1 MKSQKDTH
9 TPLMKQYH
17 DIKAEFP
24 DTLLLF
30 QVGEF
35 YELFCDDARRAA
47 AFLGIALT
55 ARGKNKQEPIPLCGV
70 PVHARD
76 HYVNKLVKGGFKVA
90 ICDQLEAP
98 RPGTVVRRGVTQVLT
113 PGTLTD
119 TKLLDEKSA
128 SYLFSFFPA
137 ADQWGLLFGELLT
150 AQLFATVIPASS
162 EKTLETEL
170 IRFFPD
176 EILMPAN
183 KEAKQFQ
190 TYFKRQGYFTTL
202 LADDSQEETK
212 KKEVNDWLHAQ
223 FRTAVINAVKKQ
235 EALYWALYYFYA
247 YVRRNQQ
254 HALSQFHAMHLYK
267 SDDFLLL
274 DSATQRNLE
283 LVGNMRDGGRNNTI
297 FAVMD
302 GAQTAMG
309 SRMIKKWILR
319 PLIKKEAIIK
329 RQDVVAFL
337 MDNIVCAQELKNL
350 LRQIGDIERIIGR
363 IGLKRASVHD
373 YQSLAASL
381 AVIPLIREL
390 LQDKKS
396 IICLFAIMHAHIA
409 DFSLLTTLLENAI
422 NNDTSKEWIIKPRFD
437 ERLDNLRELVH
448 NSNKKIIELER
459 KEQKKTGIQSLKIR
473 YNQIQGYFI
482 EVTKANRHLVPDYY
496 QRQQTLVGKERFVT
510 TDLRQLQYEIE
521 RAKQEI
527 NAVEQSVFE
536 MVKERVF
543 SAIIPLR
550 KCAHAL
556 ANLDA
561 LLGLSGV
568 AYNNSYVR
576 PELNNNRVIII
587 ENGRHPVVE
596 AVLEHN
602 FITNNTTLDSE
613 QSLWI
618 ITGPNMGGK
627 STYLRQVALI
637 CIMAQVGS
645 FVPAQKA
652 QIAILDRLFT
662 RIGAGDNLAE
672 GKSTFLV
679 EMEETATIC
688 TQATKNS
695 LIILDEVGRGTSTF
709 DGLAIAHAVV
719 EYLYTVVQARCLF
732 ATHYHELTQLQQE
745 FPGIASYYAASK
757 KTEQGIVFLY
767 KIIKGV
773 ADGSFGI
780 EVAKLA
786 QLPSVIIKR
795 SHELVNNLAVISHN
809 RIDQPDKEASLQQA
823 YVELTHENKQMHATI
838 NRLQQQAEAKEV
850 IITAL
855 QAVDYDNLSP
865 KQAFDL
871 LWRLKEG
878 IF

>member
-1 MKSQKDTH
+1 MKSQKDIH

-90 ICDQLEAP
+90 ICDQLEVP

-202 LADDSQEETK
+202 LADDLSAETE
-212 KKEVNDWLHAQ
+212 KKEINDWLHAQ
-223 FRTAVINAVKKQ
+223 FRTAVIDAVKKQ
-235 EALYWALYYFYA
+235 QALYGALYYFYA

-283 LVGNMRDGGRNNTI
+283 LVGNMRDGRLHHTL

-319 PLIKKEAIIK
+319 PLIKKEAIIQ
-329 RQDVVAFL
+329 RQDVIAFL
-337 MDNIVCAQELKNL
+337 IDNITCAQKLKNL

-390 LQDKKS
+390 LQENQS
-396 IICLFAIMHAHIA
+396 ICLFTIMHAHIA
-409 DFSLLTTLLENAI
+409 DFSLLATLLESAI

-448 NSNKKIIELER
+448 NSNKKIIALER
-459 KEQKKTGIQSLKIR
+459 KEQKETGIKSLKIR
-473 YNQIQGYFI
+473 YNQVQGYFI

-536 MVKERVF
+536 MVKEQVF
-543 SAIIPLR
+543 SAIILLR

-556 ANLDA
+556 ANVDA
-561 LLGLSGV
+561 LLGLGAV

-602 FITNNTTLDSE
+602 FIANDTILDNE

-695 LIILDEVGRGTSTF
+695 LIILDEVGRGTSTL

-809 RIDQPDKEASLQQA
+809 RIEQPDKEASLQQA
-823 YVELTHENKQMHATI
+823 YLQLTHENKQMHATI
-838 NRLQQQAEAKEV
+838 NRLQQQAETKEV
-850 IITAL
+850 VIAAL
-855 QAVDYDNLSP
+855 QEVDYDNLSP
-865 KQAFDL
+865 KQALDL

>member
-119 TKLLDEKSA
+119 TKLLDEKSP

-162 EKTLETEL
+162 EKMLETEL

-202 LADDSQEETK
+202 LADDSEEK
-212 KKEVNDWLHAQ
+212 SEKKEMNDWLHAQ
-223 FRTAVINAVKKQ
+223 FRTAVIDAVKKQ

-297 FAVMD
+297 FAIMD

-319 PLIKKEAIIK
+319 PLIKKEAIIQ
-329 RQDVVAFL
+329 RQDVIGFL

-363 IGLKRASVHD
+363 IGLKRASIHD

-390 LQDKKS
+390 LQKNQL
-396 IICLFAIMHAHIA
+396 ICLFTIMHAHIA
-409 DFSLLTTLLENAI
+409 DFSLLATLLENAI

-459 KEQKKTGIQSLKIR
+459 KEQKETGIRSLKVR

-496 QRQQTLVGKERFVT
+496 QRQQTLVGKERFLT

-536 MVKERVF
+536 IVKEQVF

-561 LLGLSGV
+561 LVGLSAV
-568 AYNNSYVR
+568 AYNNNYVR
-576 PELNNNRVIII
+576 PELNNNRLIII

-838 NRLQQQAEAKEV
+838 SKLQQQAEATEV
-850 IITAL
+850 LRGAL